1 MKSLYKR
8 AHFSLIFLMHL
19 HNVIDHSDREVGMPR
34 RSDSPLE
41 TKSVG
46 PATDARALYSTNL
59 KQHIYISF

>member
-1 MKSLYKR
+1 
-8 AHFSLIFLMHL
+8 MHL
-19 HNVIDHSDREVGMPR
+19 HNVIEHSEREVGMPR
-34 RSDSPLE
+34 RSNSPLE